1 MALTPRAARRAD
13 PHEMR
18 EAAGAVPDPHVFPMT
33 GLGGL
38 SAC

>member
-1 MALTPRAARRAD
+1 
-13 PHEMR
+13 MR

>member
-1 MALTPRAARRAD
+1 MALTPRAGAQSGPTR
-13 PHEMR
+13 MR